1 MRRRT
6 LLRHGTAGLA
16 TATVFGLSGCAGN
29 TADDNDDEN
38 DEDEDEEPTGTE
50 SRETNV
56 LDVIAGTGTVQDDRV
71 VQVALTVKRAPDAG
85 TIDLTETTVS
95 WSDYTLVHDGVEA
108 EDDPDG
114 RFRVDPVSD
123 SDGSAPVLNDD
134 TDRFT
139 LVFDLGDATT
149 EASEWESSAY
159 SFGSPLEEGE
169 VVAPDLTTGSGGTT
183 TVRLVVPETLAGA
196 ESVNLGAS
204 TSTDGGSEETTV
216 EQRTADQVADRLQVT
231 SMTGFVRDGE
241 EITHVRV
248 VVGRAPG
255 SGEIDLRDVTASWV
269 GPGGTFS
276 LVHDSVEADTTT
288 ADGRFKT
295 EPIQDENGSAPVV
308 NDAADRFALDFDLG
322 DVTTDPSEW
331 ERDGFAFGDAL
342 NEGVIVALNLTTG
355 AGGTTTEQM
364 IVPQTLSG
372 AEVVNL

>member
-16 TATVFGLSGCAGN
+16 AAAAFGLSGCAGD
-29 TADDNDDEN
+29 TADDNDE
-38 DEDEDEEPTGTE
+38 EDGDDEPTGTE
-50 SRETNV
+50 SRGTNV
-56 LDVIAGTGTVQDDRV
+56 LDVVTGTGTVQDDRV

-85 TIDLTETTVS
+85 TIDLRETTVS
-95 WSDYTLVHDGVEA
+95 WDGYTLAHDGVEA
-108 EDDPDG
+108 DDDPDG
-114 RFRVDPVSD
+114 RFRVDPVAD

-134 TDRFT
+134 ADRFT

-159 SFGSPLEEGE
+159 PFGSPLEEGE
-169 VVAPDLTTGSGGTT
+169 VAEPDLTTGSGGTT

-204 TSTDGGSEETTV
+204 TSTAGGSEETAV
-216 EQRTADQVADRLQVT
+216 EQRTADQVADRLRVT
-231 SMTGFVRDGE
+231 SITGYVRDGE

-276 LVHDSVEADTTT
+276 LVHDGVETDTTT

-295 EPIQDENGSAPVV
+295 EPIQDEDGSAPVV
-308 NDAADRFALDFDLG
+308 NDAADRVALDFDLG
-322 DVTTDPSEW
+322 DVTTDPGEW
-331 ERDGFAFGDAL
+331 ERDGFAFGDTL
-342 NEGVIVALNLTTG
+342 DEGVIVALNLTTG

-364 IVPQTLSG
+364 VVPQTLSG
-372 AEVVNL
+372 VEVVNL